1 MNIRQ
6 AITRTLTYS
15 KVTVTVEGETSTH
28 LVNGST
34 TVKAEMLKF
43 LKNYDGSEMPTISI
57 EVFTEKRAMTLED
70 FISNSTVINESEEN

>member
-15 KVTVTVEGETSTH
+15 KVTVTVEGETITYV
-28 LVNGST
+28 VNGAT

-43 LKNYDGSEMPTISI
+43 LKDYDGAEMPSISI
-57 EVFTEKRAMTLED
+57 EVFTEKRAMSLEE
-70 FISNSTVINESEEN
+70 FISNSIVINESEEN

>member
-15 KVTVTVEGETSTH
+15 KVTVSVEGETSTH
-28 LVNGST
+28 LVNGAT

-57 EVFTEKRAMTLED
+57 EVFTEKRAMSLDD
-70 FISNSTVINESEEN
+70 FVSNSIIINESEEN

>member
-15 KVTVTVEGETSTH
+15 KVTVTVEGESSTQ
-28 LVNGST
+28 LVNGTT

-43 LKNYDGSEMPTISI
+43 LKNYDGSEMPKISV
-57 EVFTEKRAMTLED
+57 EVFTEKRAMSLED
-70 FISNSTVINESEEN
+70 FISNSIVINESEEN